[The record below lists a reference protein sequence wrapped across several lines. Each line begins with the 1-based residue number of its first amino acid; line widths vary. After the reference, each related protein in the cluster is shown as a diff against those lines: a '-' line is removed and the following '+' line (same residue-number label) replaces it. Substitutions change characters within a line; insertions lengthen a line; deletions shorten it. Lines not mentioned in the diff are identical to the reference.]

1 MKLKILYT
9 AAILLGVIGCKSPEA
24 RRPVSQNSGS
34 FINES
39 IKRNKKLVAKEEAI
53 ILKMIEQDSTQD
65 YKASSNGFWYY
76 YNKKSTD
83 SLNVEMPE
91 YGDVVRFDY
100 NIKDLNGN
108 YIYDVGEIPT
118 KRYAMDRE
126 NLFGGL
132 REGLKL
138 MKAGET
144 VTFIFPSHKAF
155 GYYGDKD
162 RIGTNIP
169 IITEVTLNS
178 ITQEINTNKSD
189 N

>member
-1 MKLKILYT
+1 MKLKLFYI
-9 AAILLGVIGCKSPEA
+9 IVIILGVLGCKSPEA
-24 RRPVSQNSGS
+24 RRPVTQNSGS

-39 IKRNKKLVAKEEAI
+39 IQRNKKLVAKEESI
-53 ILKMIEQDSTQD
+53 ILNMIQKDSTKD
-65 YKASSNGFWYY
+65 YIASSNGFWYY
-76 YNKKSTD
+76 YNKRSTD
-83 SLNVEMPE
+83 SLNIKMPE

-100 NIKDLNGN
+100 NIKDLAGN

-138 MKAGET
+138 MKEGET

>member
-1 MKLKILYT
+1 MKLKIAYI
-9 AAILLGVIGCKSPEA
+9 ILALFAFTGCKSPEA
-24 RRPVSQNSGS
+24 RRPVTQNSGS

-39 IKRNKKLVAKEEAI
+39 IQRNKKLVAKEEAY
-53 ILKMIEQDSTQD
+53 ILEMMEKDSTKN
-65 YKASSNGFWYY
+65 YIASSNGFWYY
-76 YNKKSTD
+76 YNQKSTD

-100 NIKDLNGN
+100 NIKDLQGN
-108 YIYDVGEIPT
+108 YIYEVGEIPT

-138 MKAGET
+138 MKAGEK

-155 GYYGDKD
+155 GYYGDKNK
-162 RIGTNIP
+162 IGTNIP
-169 IITEVTLNS
+169 IITEVSLHS
-178 ITQEINTNKSD
+178 ITLEINTNKSE

>member
-1 MKLKILYT
+1 MLVMAVL
-9 AAILLGVIGCKSPEA
+9 GCKSPEA
-24 RRPVSQNSGS
+24 RSPVTQNSGS

-39 IKRNKKLVAKEEAI
+39 IQRNKKLVAKEEAI
-53 ILKMIEQDSTQD
+53 ILKMIERDSSHT
-65 YKASSNGFWYY
+65 YIASSNGFWYY
-76 YNKKSTD
+76 YNQKSTD
-83 SLNVEMPE
+83 SLNVKMPV

-100 NIKDLNGN
+100 NIKALDGN
-108 YIYDVGEIPT
+108 YIYDVGDIPT

-126 NLFGGL
+126 YLFSGL

-138 MKAGET
+138 MKEGET
-144 VTFIFPSHKAF
+144 ATFIFPSYKAF

-169 IITEVTLNS
+169 IITEVTLHS
-178 ITQEINTNKSD
+178 ITQEINTNKSE